1 MNVNRTIIVTS
12 ANAPLA
18 RTLGTTLTPGG
29 VNMFET
35 PLYTGAIITHYVSS
49 GWINSDYDVM
59 LTDANAL
66 FNACGGVATLLQCQ
80 TLVNTS
86 TVVDCD
92 SESAY
97 DTFARLGLT
106 IN

>member
-1 MNVNRTIIVTS
+1 MNVNRTIIVTA

-18 RTLGTTLTPGG
+18 RTLASTLAAGG

-49 GWINSDYDVM
+49 GWINSDYDLM
-59 LTDANAL
+59 LTDADAL
-66 FNACGGVATLLQCQ
+66 FAACEGAATLLQCQ
-80 TLVNTS
+80 TLVSTS
-86 TVVDCD
+86 IVIDCD
-92 SESAY
+92 TEGAY

-106 IN
+106 IP